1 MAGNG
6 KLPSLIQLVPDG
18 VDATSLAVGPQGVAL
33 ATDGGWSEDRASFG
47 MIRCLVPRP
56 TYIEC
61 LEPACLSPHISP
73 QLAFALTTPLWLI
86 RRDTLRN

>member
-6 KLPSLIQLVPDG
+6 KLPSLIQVVPDG

-47 MIRCLVPRP
+47 DD
-56 TYIEC
+56 
-61 LEPACLSPHISP
+61 
-73 QLAFALTTPLWLI
+73 PLLGPEA
-86 RRDTLRN
+86 DVY